1 MVKKILKITFKYGLI
16 FLSIFTL
23 LLYGYEFYLK
33 RAYPLHY
40 HDFVQEACQKYNVEK
55 ELVFAVIREESKF
68 KKEACS
74 HAGAI
79 GLMQIMP
86 ETFFWLQKN
95 NSAYEMD
102 ENHLK
107 DPKVNIEYGTY
118 LLSLLQK
125 KYSEKRTALCAYN
138 AGIGNV
144 DKWLKNKDYSD
155 DGKNLKVIPFKETKN
170 YVDDVINSEQKYKG
184 ICKKYLS

>member
-1 MVKKILKITFKYGLI
+1 
-16 FLSIFTL
+16 
-23 LLYGYEFYLK
+23 
-33 RAYPLHY
+33 
-40 HDFVQEACQKYNVEK
+40 
-55 ELVFAVIREESKF
+55 
-68 KKEACS
+68 
-74 HAGAI
+74 
-79 GLMQIMP
+79 MQIMP

-125 KYSEKRTALCAYN
+125 KYCEKRTALCAYN

-170 YVDDVINSEQKYKG
+170 YVDDVINSEQKYKV